1 MVNFITSAALLLTAA
16 TSTLA
21 VPQGLEA
28 RAPSC
33 MDNLPGN
40 TLANARNASTIT
52 LTATL
57 TFGQINEAVECINYL
72 ASLGN
77 QACVAGV
84 GGQSFC
90 RRGNTQITGIAVGLP
105 SHQSTSSP
113 CQAVARGAGLV
124 MDRCSRADG
133 KVRGQNPAW
142 GNGHLMVDIRT
153 VPQ

>member
-1 MVNFITSAALLLTAA
+1 MVNLITSVTLLLTVA

-21 VPQGLEA
+21 APNTLEK

-33 MDNLPGN
+33 MDNLPGS
-40 TLANARNASTIT
+40 TLAN
-52 LTATL
+52 
-57 TFGQINEAVECINYL
+57 INEAFECINYL

-77 QACVAGV
+77 QACTAGV
-84 GGQSFC
+84 SGTSFC
-90 RRGNTQITGIAVGLP
+90 RRGNTQITGLAVGLP
-105 SHQSTSSP
+105 SDKTSTSP